1 MASERLR
8 KMEGTPVSEILARS
22 GGTKPLPHRGTGEQI
37 PAKAYKISIRNGRIS
52 MSPVRKTTGRNIV
65 SRTEVEEFANY
76 VKPEGGKEREI
87 TAPRLGGYL
96 PPEQI
101 EPPRREGYGREVSPD
116 DRFQGLTPTT
126 IPRGGVSRASPMDT
140 RGGSG
145 LVPTGDRL
153 VETRP
158 NVNRPQ
164 LNIRRPDSPVPQRM
178 PPSIEEISDLPPRP
192 VPPIREEEL
201 NIREVDP
208 RTGGYES
215 GMPGMY
221 AGGKVPTRKKKR
233 KYRGGGKIK
242 KYAKGGGIRKPKYS

>member
-1 MASERLR
+1 
-8 KMEGTPVSEILARS
+8 MEGTPVSEILARS

-37 PAKAYKISIRNGRIS
+37 PAKAYKISIRSGRIS

-101 EPPRREGYGREVSPD
+101 EPSRREGYGREVSPD

-145 LVPTGDRL
+145 LVTTGDRL

-178 PPSIEEISDLPPRP
+178 PPSIEEISDLPPQP
-192 VPPIREEEL
+192 NLEEEYVVTPEE
-201 NIREVDP
+201 RE
-208 RTGGYES
+208 RALRAGQNLKGGA
-215 GMPGMY
+215 GMFKR
-221 AGGKVPTRKKKR
+221 GGKTRKKYYK
-233 KYRGGGKIK
+233 GGRMK